1 MSNSEIIAKLTEI
14 QEYTRI
20 IEEASAALES
30 LKDEVKAH
38 MGDETLLIAGPYK
51 VTYSPVTTN
60 RLDTTALKKDLPD
73 VAARYTKSQTV
84 RRFIIK

>member
-60 RLDTTALKKDLPD
+60 RLDTTALKKELPD

-84 RRFIIK
+84 RRFTIK

>member
-20 IEEASAALES
+20 IDEASAALES
-30 LKDEVKAH
+30 LKDEIKAH

-73 VAARYTKSQTV
+73 VAARYTKAQTV

>member
-51 VTYSPVTTN
+51 VTYSSITTN

-73 VAARYTKSQTV
+73 VAARYTKVQTV